1 MTEHLNQ
8 KLSQFIDNELEPGDA
23 LSLLKTISYTPE
35 LQHRYN
41 RYQAISQAI
50 KAEKVVVAK
59 ADFITQI
66 NEQLQ
71 HEPVY
76 FLSKRQPPQKLYKQI
91 AVAASIVI
99 VTVIAGYNIA
109 GSRLPFATES
119 RLQIAQVKHDEPAQ
133 ETAKAIEYPLN
144 KQINDYLQAQ
154 NIMNTDNV
162 PTYQPY
168 ARISSYNQK

>member
-35 LQHRYN
+35 LQQRYN
-41 RYQAISQAI
+41 RYQAIRQAI
-50 KAEKVVVAK
+50 KAKKVVVAK

-76 FLSKRQPPQKLYKQI
+76 FCQNVSLHKNCTSK
-91 AVAASIVI
+91 
-99 VTVIAGYNIA
+99 
-109 GSRLPFATES
+109 
-119 RLQIAQVKHDEPAQ
+119 
-133 ETAKAIEYPLN
+133 
-144 KQINDYLQAQ
+144 
-154 NIMNTDNV
+154 
-162 PTYQPY
+162 
-168 ARISSYNQK
+168 